1 MEKELHGVLEKITE
15 IVANYKWAVRG
26 GLRRETESF
35 MVVQKKDI
43 LPELIITKIDGS
55 KVVSPEYRICGQAP
69 GTVSLIVIGFTELA
83 GSEYK
88 LVHVKNSYSVSLLLS
103 KKCRV

>member
-1 MEKELHGVLEKITE
+1 MGFWKKSQ

-35 MVVQKKDI
+35 MAVQKTGI

-69 GTVSLIVIGFTELA
+69 GTISLTVIGFTELA

-88 LVHVKNSYSVSLLLS
+88 LVHVKTSYSMSLLLS
-103 KKCRV
+103 RKCRI